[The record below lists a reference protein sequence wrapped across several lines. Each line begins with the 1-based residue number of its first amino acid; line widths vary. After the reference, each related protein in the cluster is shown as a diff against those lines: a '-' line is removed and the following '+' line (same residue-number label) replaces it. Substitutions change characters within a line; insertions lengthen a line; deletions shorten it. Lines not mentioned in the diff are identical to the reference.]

1 MLILETSIK
10 DFYTWMSTAKYDL
23 SLVKIDE
30 NLFLMFFPMK
40 IIARQY
46 GVLLVFKESFFSNL
60 AIILPANAKTTD
72 FNSLKPKITFLCP
85 GKVKS

>member
-10 DFYTWMSTAKYDL
+10 DFYTWMSTAEYDL

-46 GVLLVFKESFFSNL
+46 GVLLVFKEIFSL
-60 AIILPANAKTTD
+60 IWPLYYLQMQKRLIL
-72 FNSLKPKITFLCP
+72 TF
-85 GKVKS
+85 